1 MRKTILKLGILG
13 IFLSISFYAIPP
25 KADAQTSVE
34 PPNDCTPSGCWKT
47 ITVRY
52 GWPAMYCGTCTYI
65 DDSMG
70 VGTDTGLCY
79 QCPGI
84 G

>member
-1 MRKTILKLGILG
+1 MKKTILKLS
-13 IFLSISFYAIPP
+13 FLSMVLVGVYFL
-25 KADAQTSVE
+25 
-34 PPNDCTPSGCWKT
+34 TPSEIEAQSDCIPAGCWKT
-47 ITVRY
+47 ITQRN
-52 GWPAMYCGTCTYI
+52 GWLAMYCGTCTYI
-65 DDSMG
+65 ENSMG